1 MYWFCDGRWFPSMG
15 CDCDICEAQTV
26 GLEWVIGRGPQWLLE
41 SGSQTPKSHMSL
53 RIRAAQSLHSKISQW
68 E

>member
-53 RIRAAQSLHSKISQW
+53 RN
-68 E
+68 